1 MLFAKR
7 EIRKE
12 PFSPGWDG
20 PRRPCKFNLDYLSS
34 WEGSS
39 DRIMTRHHPR
49 ACWEFEPWKLRFGW
63 FCSGTEPTS

>member
-20 PRRPCKFNLDYLSS
+20 PRRPCKFNLDYQPGKETQTHDQAQPTGMLH
-34 WEGSS
+34 ELVGANS
-39 DRIMTRHHPR
+39 DIR
-49 ACWEFEPWKLRFGW
+49 E
-63 FCSGTEPTS
+63 S